1 MKRLIAAAGPAFA
14 AAAAFA
20 APAGAQ
26 TEPGTEKVNQVIVYG
41 DDPCPQSTDEEI
53 NVCVKFPE
61 SERFRIPK
69 DIRDLPD
76 PANRSWG
83 ARAVEMQYVGRSG
96 IGSCSPTGPGG
107 MVGCFN
113 QLADQARAERRQ
125 SGEWARLV
133 EDARR
138 ERQERIDKEAA
149 EEEEASR
156 PN

>member
-1 MKRLIAAAGPAFA
+1 MKRLIVAAL

-20 APAGAQ
+20 APAAAQ
-26 TEPGTEKVNQVIVYG
+26 TGPGTEKVNQVIVYG

-125 SGEWARLV
+125 SGEWTRLV
-133 EDARR
+133 EEARR
-138 ERQERIDKEAA
+138 ERQERIDREAA
-149 EEEEASR
+149 EEEESSR